1 MAALRPS
8 SGVAGV
14 HEPCALDYGV
24 SANENGDACV
34 ELARLEF
41 QGRGGPA
48 DREAAAA
55 LCAQARAAATP
66 PRAARLAQLDELEA
80 ALARAQLA
88 DMEALL
94 AEEE

>member
-1 MAALRPS
+1 M
-8 SGVAGV
+8 
-14 HEPCALDYGV
+14 
-24 SANENGDACV
+24 